1 MIVLSKEEKRMVFK
15 NAFLSIKKNIGK
27 TLLLFVIMALI
38 ANLVM
43 AGLSIKRATE
53 KSMKQVRESMGASAS
68 LSYNMQK
75 LMQNRTKGQAIDKV
89 MKAMKTTTADKLKRL
104 KYVTAYNYSLSVG
117 ANSSSID
124 PVKTTTDSSS
134 SSSSS
139 SSSGAMKAPDQSSS
153 SSSSSSN
160 QKIEQ
165 TDFSVNGNTTMKY
178 LTAFTQKSYTLKSGR
193 LLTSSDKNTNNA
205 VISSALASDNDLN
218 VGSKFKVY
226 ATTSSGK
233 KIKVTL
239 TVVGIYKISST
250 SQSMDNMSNRQNPYN
265 TIYTSLETAQ
275 KLNNSK
281 TTISSATYYLDD
293 PEHVRAFEKLAKKTS
308 INWNT
313 YSLQTSDEAYEASV
327 SSFMNMEK
335 FATIFLWVVI
345 IAGSVILALILILSL
360 RSRFYEFGVLLSL
373 GESKV
378 KIASQQLVEIL
389 MVAVIAFA
397 LSLGTGKMVSNAIS
411 SMLTSTSTSAQT
423 TTSNTQGAPGQG
435 GGGAGRMMQNA
446 MTTPKSAELDVSI
459 TPTTAAEL
467 AGVTFVICV
476 VSVAVPSIYILR
488 MSPREILTKKEG

>member
-1 MIVLSKEEKRMVFK
+1 MVFK

-27 TLLLFVIMALI
+27 TLLMFVIMALI

-43 AGLSIKRATE
+43 AGLSIKNATE
-53 KSMKQVRESMGASAS
+53 KSMKQVRESMGATAT

-75 LMQNRTKGQAIDKV
+75 LMQNRTKGQAMDKV
-89 MKAMKTTTADKLKRL
+89 MKSMKTTTADKLKNL
-104 KYVTAYNYSLSVG
+104 QYVKAYNYSVNVG
-117 ANSSSID
+117 VNSSSID
-124 PVKTTTDSSS
+124 PVKTTTESSSSNSSS
-134 SSSSS
+134 SSNNQ
-139 SSSGAMKAPDQSSS
+139 MKAPDGNTSSS
-153 SSSSSSN
+153 KN

-165 TDFSVNGNTTMKY
+165 TDFTINGNTTMKY
-178 LTAFTQKSYTLKSGR
+178 LTSFTQKSSTLKSGR
-193 LLTSSDKNTNNA
+193 LLTTSDQNTKNA
-205 VISSALASDNDLN
+205 VISSTLASDNDLK

-226 ATTSSGK
+226 STTSSGK
-233 KIKVTL
+233 KISVTL

-275 KLNNSK
+275 KLNNST

-293 PEHVRAFEKLAKKTS
+293 PEHVSAFEKLAKKTS

-313 YSLQTSDEAYEASV
+313 YSLMTSDEAYEASV
-327 SSFMNMEK
+327 SSLENMEK

-345 IAGSVILALILILSL
+345 IAGSIILALILILSL

-373 GESKV
+373 GESKL

-389 MVAVIAFA
+389 MIAVIAFA

-411 SMLTSTSTSAQT
+411 SMLTSTSTSAK
-423 TTSNTQGAPGQG
+423 STQSAPGGQNNGQG
-435 GGGAGRMMQNA
+435 GPGRMMQNV
-446 MTTPKSAELDVSI
+446 MTSPKSADLDVSL

-476 VSVAVPSIYILR
+476 VSVGVPSIYILR

>member
-1 MIVLSKEEKRMVFK
+1 MVFK

-27 TLLLFVIMALI
+27 TLLMFVIMALI

-43 AGLSIKRATE
+43 AGLSIKNATE
-53 KSMKQVRESMGASAS
+53 KSMKQVRESMGATAT

-75 LMQNRTKGQAIDKV
+75 LMQNRTKGQAMDKV
-89 MKAMKTTTADKLKRL
+89 MKSMKTTTADKLKNL
-104 KYVTAYNYSLSVG
+104 QYVKAYNYSVNVG
-117 ANSSSID
+117 VNSSSID
-124 PVKTTTDSSS
+124 PVKTTTESSS
-134 SSSSS
+134 SSSNNQ
-139 SSSGAMKAPDQSSS
+139 MKAPDGNTSSS
-153 SSSSSSN
+153 KN

-165 TDFSVNGNTTMKY
+165 TDFTINGNTTMKY
-178 LTAFTQKSYTLKSGR
+178 LTLFTQKSSTLKSGR
-193 LLTSSDKNTNNA
+193 LLTTSDQNTKNA
-205 VISSALASDNDLN
+205 VISSTLASDNDLK

-226 ATTSSGK
+226 STTSSGK
-233 KIKVTL
+233 KISVTL

-275 KLNNSK
+275 KLNNST

-293 PEHVRAFEKLAKKTS
+293 PEHVSAFEKLAKKTS

-313 YSLQTSDEAYEASV
+313 YSLMTSDEAYEASV
-327 SSFMNMEK
+327 SSLENMEK

-345 IAGSVILALILILSL
+345 IAGSIILALILILSL

-373 GESKV
+373 GESKL

-389 MVAVIAFA
+389 MIAVIAFA

-411 SMLTSTSTSAQT
+411 SMLTSTSTSAKT
-423 TTSNTQGAPGQG
+423 TQSAPGGQNNRQG
-435 GGGAGRMMQNA
+435 GPGRMMQNA
-446 MTTPKSAELDVSI
+446 MTSPKSADLDVSL

>member
-1 MIVLSKEEKRMVFK
+1 MVFK

-27 TLLLFVIMALI
+27 TLLLFVIMALV

-43 AGLSIKRATE
+43 AGLSIKSATE
-53 KSMKQVRESMGASAS
+53 KSMKQVRESMGATAT

-75 LMQNRTKGQAIDKV
+75 LMQNRTKGQAMDKV
-89 MKAMKTTTADKLKRL
+89 MKSMKTTTADKLKSL
-104 KYVTAYNYSLSVG
+104 KYVSAYNYSVSVG
-117 ANSSSID
+117 VNSSSID
-124 PVKTTTDSSS
+124 PVKTTTESSS

-139 SSSGAMKAPDQSSS
+139 SSSNNQMKAPDQNSSSS

-165 TDFSVNGNTTMKY
+165 TDFTVNGNTTMKY

-193 LLTSSDKNTNNA
+193 LLTTSDKNTKNA
-205 VISSALASDNDLN
+205 VISSTLASDNDLK

-233 KIKVTL
+233 KINVTL
-239 TVVGIYKISST
+239 KVVGIYKISST
-250 SQSMDNMSNRQNPYN
+250 STSMDNMSNRQNPYN

-275 KLNNSK
+275 KLNNSS

-293 PEHVRAFEKLAKKTS
+293 PEHVSAFEKLAKKTS
-308 INWNT
+308 VNWNT
-313 YSLQTSDEAYEASV
+313 YSLTTSDEAYEASV
-327 SSFMNMEK
+327 SSLQNMEK

-373 GESKV
+373 GESKF

-389 MVAVIAFA
+389 MIAIIAFA
-397 LSLGTGKMVSNAIS
+397 LSLGTGKMVSHAIS
-411 SMLTSTSTSAQT
+411 SMLSTTSTSAQT
-423 TTSNTQGAPGQG
+423 STQSSSGNNGGPGGQG
-435 GGGAGRMMQNA
+435 GPGKMMQSA
-446 MTTPKSAELDVSI
+446 MTSPKSADLDVSV

-476 VSVAVPSIYILR
+476 ISVAVPSIYILR